1 MKVTI
6 QNPKTKNFYG
16 PGDETDWM
24 YVCKTTPHFFTLEEA
39 KKAVEEFC
47 VPPTDILEI
56 RSEDGELVL
65 VYPTYG
71 KTWFTFII

>member
-1 MKVTI
+1 
-6 QNPKTKNFYG
+6 
-16 PGDETDWM
+16 M

>member
-1 MKVTI
+1 
-6 QNPKTKNFYG
+6 
-16 PGDETDWM
+16 M
-24 YVCKTTPHFFTLEEA
+24 YICQAAPHFFTLEVA

-47 VPPTDILEI
+47 IPPADMVEI
-56 RSEDGELVL
+56 RTEDGELAL